1 LRSVRDR
8 RIPVNEVLVL
18 ELIRPMS
25 DPSAV
30 VRLARTLKIEPEK
43 EPHLLWIAKQAA
55 VEGLPEGWEEVPIYG
70 DNGAVVGI
78 QYRNVD
84 LGITTKDNP
93 LLPTYAPLVKWS
105 RTLPKPRPSAR
116 QLDFIF
122 PPRRPDFRDPKP
134 TGRGGGGDEP
144 STSGSTDEKEKMN
157 RVTQMMGKVGFGSNP
172 NHPKTTKSVTFA
184 AGSPHAKKRTR
195 GTIRPYLYQ
204 PPVPHLG
211 AWVPIWT
218 YRGEVFWL
226 HAGTGKRVFEV
237 GTYIR
242 DASAVAIQRHVRG
255 FLARVRVLRLGEAVR
270 VLEENWRKRKLLV
283 VMRQLRRQREAAAVV
298 VQKKWAAKKVRR
310 VFCRE
315 MILQIGM
322 IGLPM
327 ENKAIARA
335 RVAGL
340 LHTAMNFYALRRRIV
355 LLQRTIRVWLGM
367 RNFRIPKNTGLVT
380 QTVLESRDEFRKM
393 FMGY

>member
-1 LRSVRDR
+1 
-8 RIPVNEVLVL
+8 
-18 ELIRPMS
+18 M
-25 DPSAV
+25 
-30 VRLARTLKIEPEK
+30 
-43 EPHLLWIAKQAA
+43 
-55 VEGLPEGWEEVPIYG
+55 
-70 DNGAVVGI
+70 
-78 QYRNVD
+78 
-84 LGITTKDNP
+84 
-93 LLPTYAPLVKWS
+93 
-105 RTLPKPRPSAR
+105 
-116 QLDFIF
+116 
-122 PPRRPDFRDPKP
+122 
-134 TGRGGGGDEP
+134 
-144 STSGSTDEKEKMN
+144 
-157 RVTQMMGKVGFGSNP
+157 
-172 NHPKTTKSVTFA
+172 
-184 AGSPHAKKRTR
+184 
-195 GTIRPYLYQ
+195 
-204 PPVPHLG
+204 
-211 AWVPIWT
+211 
-218 YRGEVFWL
+218 
-226 HAGTGKRVFEV
+226 
-237 GTYIR
+237 
-242 DASAVAIQRHVRG
+242 
-255 FLARVRVLRLGEAVR
+255 
-270 VLEENWRKRKLLV
+270 LEENWRKRKLLV